1 MNFSVAVVCQ
11 ALMIGT
17 SGINV
22 ANCYKQYGGTVDA
35 IKVHRILAAFAFGLY
50 LCVQPFRLINPKE
63 PHVLSHTQHIY

>member
-1 MNFSVAVVCQ
+1 MAVVYQ

-35 IKVHRILAAFAFGLY
+35 IKVPTPL
-50 LCVQPFRLINPKE
+50 
-63 PHVLSHTQHIY
+63 